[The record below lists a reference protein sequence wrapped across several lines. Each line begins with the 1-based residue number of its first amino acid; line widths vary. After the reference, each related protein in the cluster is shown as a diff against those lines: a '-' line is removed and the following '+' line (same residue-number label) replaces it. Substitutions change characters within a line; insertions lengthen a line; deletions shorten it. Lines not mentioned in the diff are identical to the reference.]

1 MGKNKKKIL
10 ITGAAGFIGFHASK
24 KFLDKKFE
32 ILGLDNLNKYYDK
45 KLKIDRLK
53 ILKKNQK
60 FKFIKLDIANFNNLK
75 RVFDKFKP
83 KYVIHLAAQ
92 AGVRYSLKKPLVYT
106 KSNLVGFSNV
116 LECSRLS
123 NIEHLIFSSS
133 SSVYG
138 DSKKFPLS
146 ENQNLCKPLSFYAA
160 TKLSNELMAYSYS
173 NIYKL
178 PATALRL
185 FTVYGP
191 WGRPDMSLFLFTSAI
206 KRNKEIKLFNKGNMK
221 RDFTYIDDIVSAV
234 VKLIKKVPKLKNKS
248 NKFNNAPFRVLNIG
262 NNNPVELKKYIKYI
276 ESSLGKSAKKIQL
289 PMQKGE
295 VKKTHASLRN
305 ISKLIKYKPKTN
317 IKTGIRKFVDWHN
330 NYLKNDR

>member
-1 MGKNKKKIL
+1 MKL
-10 ITGAAGFIGFHASK
+10 LVTGSAGFIGFHIVKDLLNK
-24 KFLDKKFE
+24 KF
-32 ILGLDNLNKYYDK
+32 IVSGVDNLNKYYDRNL
-45 KLKIDRLK
+45 KLKRLK
-53 ILKKNQK
+53 LLKKHKK
-60 FKFIKLDIANFNNLK
+60 FYFNKVDISNINALK
-75 RVFDKFKP
+75 KVFKKYRPD
-83 KYVIHLAAQ
+83 YVIHLAAQ
-92 AGVRYSLKKPLVYT
+92 AGVRYSFKKPLEYT

-116 LECSRLS
+116 LECSR
-123 NIEHLIFSSS
+123 IFKIKHLLFSSS

-138 DSKKFPLS
+138 NSKKFPLS
-146 ENQNLCKPLSFYAA
+146 EEQKLNSPLSFYAA

-178 PATALRL
+178 PTTALRL

-191 WGRPDMSLFLFTSAI
+191 WGRPDMSLFLFTDSI
-206 KRNKEIKLFNKGNMK
+206 KRNREIKLFNKGNMK

-234 VKLIKKVPKLKNKS
+234 VKLIKKVPKPENKPNKS
-248 NKFNNAPFRVLNIG
+248 INIPFRILNIG
-262 NNNPVELKKYIKYI
+262 NNNPVALKKYIKYI
-276 ESSLGKSAKKIQL
+276 ESSLGKSAKKIEL

-330 NYLKNDR
+330 KYFKNDR

>member
-1 MGKNKKKIL
+1 MKL
-10 ITGAAGFIGFHASK
+10 LVTGSAGFIGFHIIKNLLNK
-24 KFLDKKFE
+24 KFIVF
-32 ILGLDNLNKYYDK
+32 GVDNLNKYYDRNL
-45 KLKIDRLK
+45 KLKRLK
-53 ILKKNQK
+53 LLKKYKK
-60 FKFIKLDIANFNNLK
+60 FYFNKLDISNINALK
-75 RVFDKFKP
+75 KVFKKYKP
-83 KYVIHLAAQ
+83 DYVIHLAAQ
-92 AGVRYSLKKPLVYT
+92 AGVRYSLKKPLEYT

-116 LECSRLS
+116 LECSR
-123 NIEHLIFSSS
+123 IFKIKHLLFSSS

-138 DSKKFPLS
+138 NSKKFPLS
-146 ENQNLCKPLSFYAA
+146 EEQKLNSPLSFYAA

-191 WGRPDMSLFLFTSAI
+191 WGRPDMSLFLFTDAI

-234 VKLIKKVPKLKNKS
+234 VKLIKKVPRPKNKL
-248 NKFNNAPFRVLNIG
+248 NKFSNIPFRVLNIG
-262 NNNPVELKKYIKYI
+262 NNNPVELKKYINYI
-276 ESSLGKSAKKIQL
+276 ESSLGKSAKKIEL

-295 VKKTHASLRN
+295 VKQTHASLKN

-317 IKTGIRKFVDWHN
+317 IKTGIRKFVNWHN
-330 NYLKNDR
+330 NYFKNDR

>member
-10 ITGAAGFIGFHASK
+10 ITGVAGFIGFHTSK

-45 KLKIDRLK
+45 KLKLDRLK

-75 RVFDKFKP
+75 KVFDKFKP

-106 KSNLVGFSNV
+106 KSNLVGFSNI

-173 NIYKL
+173 NIYNL
-178 PATALRL
+178 SITALRL

-191 WGRPDMSLFLFTSAI
+191 WGRPDMSLFLFTDLI
-206 KRNKEIKLFNKGNMK
+206 KKNKKIKLFNNGNMF
-221 RDFTYIDDIVSAV
+221 RDFTFVDDIVNV
-234 VKLIKKVPKLKNKS
+234 FFELHKKNPKYKS
-248 NKFNNAPFRVLNIG
+248 DVPFRVLNVG
-262 NNNPVELKKYIKYI
+262 NNDPIQLKKYIGYL
-276 ESSLGKSAKKIQL
+276 ESFLKKKAKKIKL

-295 VKKTHASLRN
+295 VKRTHASLIN
-305 ISKLIKYKPKTN
+305 LKKITNFKPKTKIHIG
-317 IKTGIRKFVDWHN
+317 IKKFVDWHN
-330 NYLKNDR
+330 SYFKK

>member
-1 MGKNKKKIL
+1 
-10 ITGAAGFIGFHASK
+10 
-24 KFLDKKFE
+24 
-32 ILGLDNLNKYYDK
+32 
-45 KLKIDRLK
+45 
-53 ILKKNQK
+53 
-60 FKFIKLDIANFNNLK
+60 
-75 RVFDKFKP
+75 
-83 KYVIHLAAQ
+83 LAAQ
-92 AGVRYSLKKPLVYT
+92 AGVRYSLKKPLEYT

-116 LECSRLS
+116 LECSR
-123 NIEHLIFSSS
+123 IFKIKHLLFSSS

-138 DSKKFPLS
+138 NSKKFPLS
-146 ENQNLCKPLSFYAA
+146 EEQKLNSPLSFYAA

-191 WGRPDMSLFLFTSAI
+191 WGRPDMSLFLFTNAI
-206 KRNKEIKLFNKGNMK
+206 KKNREIKLFNKGNMK

-234 VKLIKKVPKLKNKS
+234 VKLIKKVPKPKNKL
-248 NKFNNAPFRVLNIG
+248 NKFSNIPFRILNIG

-276 ESSLGKSAKKIQL
+276 ESSLGKSAKKIEL

-295 VKKTHASLRN
+295 VKQTHASLKN

-317 IKTGIRKFVDWHN
+317 IKNGIRKFVDWHN
-330 NYLKNDR
+330 NYFKNDR

>member
-1 MGKNKKKIL
+1 MKL
-10 ITGAAGFIGFHASK
+10 LVTGSAGFIGFHIIKNLLNK
-24 KFLDKKFE
+24 KFTVF
-32 ILGLDNLNKYYDK
+32 GVDNLNKYYDRNL
-45 KLKIDRLK
+45 KLKRLK
-53 ILKKNQK
+53 MLKKYKK
-60 FKFIKLDIANFNNLK
+60 FYFNKLDISNINALK
-75 RVFDKFKP
+75 KVFKKYRPD
-83 KYVIHLAAQ
+83 YVIHLAAQ
-92 AGVRYSLKKPLVYT
+92 AGVRYSLKKPLEYT

-116 LECSRLS
+116 LECSR
-123 NIEHLIFSSS
+123 IFKIKHLLFSSS

-138 DSKKFPLS
+138 NSKKFPLS
-146 ENQNLCKPLSFYAA
+146 EEQKLNSPLSFYAA

-191 WGRPDMSLFLFTSAI
+191 WGRPDMSLFLFTNAI
-206 KRNKEIKLFNKGNMK
+206 KKNREIKLFNKGNMK

-234 VKLIKKVPKLKNKS
+234 VKLIKKVPKPKNKL
-248 NKFNNAPFRVLNIG
+248 NKFSNIPFRILNIG

-276 ESSLGKSAKKIQL
+276 ESSLGKSAKKIEL

-295 VKKTHASLRN
+295 VKQTHASLKN

-317 IKTGIRKFVDWHN
+317 IKNGIRKFVDWHN
-330 NYLKNDR
+330 NYFKNDR

>member
-1 MGKNKKKIL
+1 MKLL
-10 ITGAAGFIGFHASK
+10 ITGSAGFIGFHITK
-24 KFLDKKFE
+24 NLLDKKF
-32 ILGLDNLNKYYDK
+32 IVFGVDNLNKYYDRNL
-45 KLKIDRLK
+45 KLKRLK
-53 ILKKNQK
+53 LLKKYKK
-60 FKFIKLDIANFNNLK
+60 FNFDKIDISNINSLK
-75 RVFDKFKP
+75 RVFKKYRPD
-83 KYVIHLAAQ
+83 YVIHLAAQ
-92 AGVRYSLKKPLVYT
+92 AGVRYSLKKPLEYT

-116 LECSRLS
+116 LECSRIF
-123 NIEHLIFSSS
+123 NIKHLLFSSS

-138 DSKKFPLS
+138 NCKKFPLS
-146 ENQNLCKPLSFYAA
+146 EEQNANSPLSFYAA

-178 PATALRL
+178 PSTALRL

-191 WGRPDMSLFLFTSAI
+191 WGRPDMSLFLFTDAI

-234 VKLIKKVPKLKNKS
+234 VKLIKKVPRLKNRL
-248 NKFNNAPFRVLNIG
+248 NKFSNIPFRVLNIG

-276 ESSLGKSAKKIQL
+276 ESSLGKSAKKIEL

-295 VKKTHASLRN
+295 VEQTHASLKN

-330 NYLKNDR
+330 DYFKND